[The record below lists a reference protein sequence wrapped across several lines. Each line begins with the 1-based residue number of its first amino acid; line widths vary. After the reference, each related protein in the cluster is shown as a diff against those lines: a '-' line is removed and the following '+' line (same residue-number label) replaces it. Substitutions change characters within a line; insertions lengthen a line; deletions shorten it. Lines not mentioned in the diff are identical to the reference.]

1 MRIMTTIA
9 SRLQAVK
16 GRIRTATEAAG
27 RRPEE
32 VRLIAVSKTFPAKAV
47 REACLA
53 GQDAFGE
60 NYLQEARS
68 KIEALRDLQ
77 LEWHFIGPI
86 QSNKTRS
93 IAQSFSWVHSVNHL
107 KSAQRLS
114 DARPN
119 DLPALQVCIQV
130 NVSGEVSKSGCDP
143 ARLGDLAAA
152 VYGLPRLRLRGLMAI
167 PEPSADPEAQ
177 HQSFT
182 QLRQMKDQLVTEG
195 LDLDALSMGMSDDLE
210 VAISEGSTLL
220 RVGRAIF
227 GPRQKR

>member
-1 MRIMTTIA
+1 MAITDILNVTPQLVAEQNPELHQMRKI
-9 SRLQAVK
+9 
-16 GRIRTATEAAG
+16 
-27 RRPEE
+27 
-32 VRLIAVSKTFPAKAV
+32 
-47 REACLA
+47 
-53 GQDAFGE
+53 AFGE

-93 IAQSFSWVHSVNHL
+93 IAQSFSWVHSVDHL

-143 ARLGDLAAA
+143 ARIGDLAAA

-167 PEPSADPEAQ
+167 PEPTADPEAQ
-177 HQSFT
+177 HQSFA
-182 QLRQMKDQLVTEG
+182 QLRQMKDQLVAEG